1 MYDTGTLSL
10 ILSHYFFPS
19 LSVSLVI
26 KAHANKPFLRPPPLS
41 IFLHSSTPPC
51 PHSLQVLER
60 MDVFT
65 KIHDEDKVQTS
76 RGATMALFSWFLVL
90 VLVFSESY
98 EFMVRKMK
106 KNEKRREEK
115 GERQGG
121 KEGSTGR
128 ISAPSHHLNA

>member
-1 MYDTGTLSL
+1 
-10 ILSHYFFPS
+10 
-19 LSVSLVI
+19 
-26 KAHANKPFLRPPPLS
+26 
-41 IFLHSSTPPC
+41 
-51 PHSLQVLER
+51 